1 MELEI
6 TGDKQMNTA
15 DKTPINAD
23 ETPITKWNLENL
35 IIEYLQKNEYI
46 TNKIVKEKF
55 NIKDTKSK
63 VTLRKLVSENILI
76 SEGAN
81 RNRRYKLNKKFK

>member
-6 TGDKQMNTA
+6 TGYKQMNTA

>member
-1 MELEI
+1 MYNENYNR
-6 TGDKQMNTA
+6 K
-15 DKTPINAD
+15 KPPINAD
-23 ETPITKWNLENL
+23 KIPIINSWNLENA

-63 VTLRKLVSENILI
+63 VTLRKLISENILI

-81 RNRRYKLNKKFK
+81 KNRRYKLNKKLK